1 MTGHTS
7 REEILKRVQKRG
19 GEYLESVS
27 GNCAQ
32 SPIYALQEDFP
43 AVRAIPQHALTAMS
57 GIALRGETCGA
68 VTGALLTLGILTGSE
83 GAAFLDNLPGSMERA
98 TKFCD
103 AFEKEFGSLVCRHI
117 HKKIFGRT
125 YDLSD
130 PVQQMEFV
138 EIGGIAKCRAPV
150 ETASRIVAE
159 ILLEEE
165 A

>member
-1 MTGHTS
+1 METY
-7 REEILKRVQKRG
+7 K
-19 GEYLESVS
+19 

-32 SPIYALQEDFP
+32 SVVFALQEDFP
-43 AVRAIPQHALTAMS
+43 AVRVIPLHALTAMS

-68 VTGALLTLGILTGSE
+68 VSGAILALGALTGSE
-83 GAAFLDNLPGSMERA
+83 EAEFMEDMLPTLERA

-103 AFEKEFGSLVCRHI
+103 AFEEEFGSLICRSI
-117 HKKIFGRT
+117 HERIFGRT

-138 EIGGIAKCRAPV
+138 EIGGVAKCRAPV
-150 ETASRIVAE
+150 EAASRIVAE
-159 ILLEEE
+159 MMLEEE